1 MVVKKH
7 SMEFP
12 RKVIVGEKTI
22 NNLGTFITEF
32 SELKKKVIIVSGPN
46 VKNKFENIVTESL
59 EYSNILFSWE
69 VVNNPNI
76 ENAEKISKIASNEE
90 TSIIVGI
97 GGGKAVDVS
106 KLAAHLANRK
116 FVSVPTSA
124 SHDGIASPFVSIMG
138 LEKPYS
144 LVARPPIGILADID
158 IIKQAPQRLLSSGC
172 GDLISKITAVKD
184 WQLAEKDANEYYGK
198 YAANLALMSTEILF
212 QKNSPINLQN
222 KESIRDLVEAL
233 ISTGVAAGIA
243 GSSRPC
249 SGSEHL
255 ISHALEKNNPLK
267 GLHGEKCGIA
277 SIFIARIQDGNW
289 ERIREALNKV
299 GCPTNIKEIGLNR
312 EEFINAIELAP
323 KLRNRYTI
331 LTKKNLNRK
340 DIESIIDETKIA

>member
-1 MVVKKH
+1 MVLKKH

-12 RKVIVGEKTI
+12 RKVIIGENII
-22 NNLGTFITEF
+22 NNLGNFLKEF
-32 SELKKKVIIVSGPN
+32 SALKKKIIIVSGQN
-46 VKNKFENIVTESL
+46 VKNKFEHIVTKSL
-59 EYSNILFSWE
+59 EDSYISFSWE
-69 VVNNPNI
+69 VVNNPTV
-76 ENAEKISKIASNEE
+76 ENAKKISKIASNEE
-90 TSIIVGI
+90 ISVIVGI

-106 KLAAHLANRK
+106 KLAAYFADK
-116 FVSVPTSA
+116 IFVSVPTSA
-124 SHDGIASPFVSIMG
+124 SHDGISSPFVSIMG

-144 LVARPPIGILADID
+144 LVAKPPIGILADID

-184 WQLAEKDANEYYGK
+184 WQLAENDINEYYGK

-212 QKNSPINLQN
+212 QKNAPINLEN

-249 SGSEHL
+249 SGAEHL
-255 ISHALEKNNPLK
+255 ICHALEKNNPSK

-277 SIFIARIQDGNW
+277 SIFIAKLQGINW
-289 ERIREALNKV
+289 ERIKEALIRVN
-299 GCPTNIKEIGLNR
+299 CPTNVTEIGLKR
-312 EEFINAIELAP
+312 EDFINAIELAP

-331 LTKKNLNRK
+331 LTKCDLNKRN
-340 DIESIIDETKIA
+340 IENIIDETKTA